1 MNMGL
6 AATKGQ
12 KRKRW
17 SDGEIDADPFGLPA
31 QLAIRPSALLS
42 RAAGFIRYATIY
54 RDAVKA
60 TDSSPI
66 FGLFHWSEPLSA
78 FRGIALRVAWR
89 DASGEAP
96 VILVDLLH
104 ASDERRTLTLHASF
118 DGADAAARWRAW
130 SQTLGLPLLL
140 EDQDGALREAE
151 RRLGSLRIDRPQP
164 HSGANPLSNRRPMS
178 FGATGMPRLFPHRLS
193 AGARPIAYQAL
204 GGL

>member
-6 AATKGQ
+6 AVTKGQ

-17 SDGEIDADPFGLPA
+17 SDGEIDADPFDLPA
-31 QLAIRPSALLS
+31 QLAIRPTAMLS

-89 DASGEAP
+89 DASGDSP

-104 ASDERRTLTLHASF
+104 AKDDRRSVTLHASF

-130 SQTLGLPLLL
+130 GRALGLPLLL

-151 RRLGSLRIDRPQP
+151 RRLGSLRIDTPQP

-178 FGATGMPRLFPHRLS
+178 FGATGMPRLFPQRLS
-193 AGARPIAYQAL
+193 AGARPIAYQAT